1 MEIIEFLNLEVEI
14 IRAPKRCGITLRMH
28 PDKILCIKTNNKIS
42 QKQIVDFLLSKQKW
56 IEANISKFKTLE
68 EQFKIPTFTEGACF
82 PFLGELKYLHFAQ
95 ASNGYL
101 FYKIEDGF
109 LVCYLPN
116 NTRADDFNSEEL
128 SNKLK
133 KYYKSEA
140 EVYLRNRLIYWSD
153 ITGLR
158 PYKLVFRSNQTRWGS
173 CSSRGH
179 ISLNWKLI
187 CQSIALID
195 YVIVHELCHLRYLNH
210 SSDFWGL
217 VETHLPSYETI
228 KKVLNQQERLGRF
241 LS

>member
-1 MEIIEFLNLEVEI
+1 MELVQFLNLEVEI
-14 IRAPKRCGITLRMH
+14 VRTLRKSGITLCMH
-28 PDKILCIKTNNKIS
+28 PDKFLRVKTNKKIS
-42 QKQIVDFLLSKQKW
+42 QKQIVNFLISKQKW
-56 IEANISKFKTLE
+56 IEANISKFKILE

-82 PFLGELKYLHFAQ
+82 PFLGELKYLKYAQ
-95 ASNGYL
+95 VQNSRL
-101 FYKIEDGF
+101 VYKIEDGF

-116 NTRADDFNSEEL
+116 DTRADDFNSDEL

-140 EVYLRNRLIYWSD
+140 EVYLRNRLVYWTH

-158 PYKLVFRSNQTRWGS
+158 PHKLVFRSNQTRWGS
-173 CSSRGH
+173 CSSQGH

-187 CQSIALID
+187 CQSVPLID
-195 YVIVHELCHLRYLNH
+195 YVIVHELCHLQYLNH
-210 SSDFWGL
+210 SDDFWNL